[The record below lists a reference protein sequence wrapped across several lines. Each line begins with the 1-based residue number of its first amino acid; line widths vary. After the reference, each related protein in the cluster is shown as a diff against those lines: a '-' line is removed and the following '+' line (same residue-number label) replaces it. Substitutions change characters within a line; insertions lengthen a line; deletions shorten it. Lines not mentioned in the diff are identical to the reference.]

1 MDADLQFEWDPAKNS
16 LNIKRHKV
24 SFDEASTSFLDE
36 NALLIDDPDH
46 SQDEDRFI
54 LLGLSSS
61 LRILL
66 VCHCYRAKEGVIRII
81 SARKADRQER
91 QDYLRRYKP

>member
-1 MDADLQFEWDPAKNS
+1 MGTDLRFEWDPAKNA

-24 SFDEASTSFLDE
+24 SFDEASTVFLDE
-36 NALLIDDPDH
+36 NALLIDDPEH
-46 SQDEDRFI
+46 SEEEDRFV

-66 VCHCYRAKEGVIRII
+66 VCHCYKPKVGLIRLI
-81 SARKADRQER
+81 SARKADQQER
-91 QDYLRRYKP
+91 LDYVRRFKP